1 MGRDRLIKLVER
13 VRFLVTTTDEE
24 AFDGVL
30 VDWDEGHF
38 IFADVSS
45 VAANGDRLHI
55 DNDLWLPRPR
65 IKYMQRV
72 GG

>member
-1 MGRDRLIKLVER
+1 MA
-13 VRFLVTTTDEE
+13 DEE

-38 IFADVSS
+38 ILADVSS
-45 VAANGDRLHI
+45 IASNGDRLHL
-55 DNDLWLPRPR
+55 DDDLWLPRPR

-72 GG
+72 RG